1 MLAGMVLSLFT
12 AVCKVKILFAG
23 STLASTCTF
32 YANPPVFEQLAC
44 IDGIMLTKFLLDP
57 S

>member
-1 MLAGMVLSLFT
+1 MLAGMLLSSFT

-23 STLASTCTF
+23 ATLASTYTF

-44 IDGIMLTKFLLDP
+44 IDRTMLTKVFA
-57 S
+57 